1 MNTDFSELSIM
12 QMSDSFFPTG
22 LYTMSN
28 GLETLFDE
36 KQIQTVDQIEELIS
50 TIISYQ
56 LGPSDCVALSN
67 SYDFAKL
74 NDIDKVIQCD
84 KQLYSMKL
92 VKESRDA
99 MCRSGSQMIKCVR
112 SFTNNNFLNLYHKE
126 ISNSN
131 TPATHPVVTAVCSS
145 ILGIEKEKAA
155 MMLLYGFTVS
165 TIGAALRLGLVDHI
179 QSQQILH
186 KLKPNITSTIE
197 KFMSIPLENMWQFAP
212 QYDLVQM
219 THEQKFSKMF
229 IT

>member
-36 KQIQTVDQIEELIS
+36 KQIQTVDQIEELIN

-56 LGPSDCVALSN
+56 LGPADCVALSN

-112 SFTNNNFLNLYHKE
+112 SFTNNKETYHHLSVIGGIQAKFLK
-126 ISNSN
+126 
-131 TPATHPVVTAVCSS
+131 S
-145 ILGIEKEKAA
+145 IKKCKYNI
-155 MMLLYGFTVS
+155 
-165 TIGAALRLGLVDHI
+165 
-179 QSQQILH
+179 QIL
-186 KLKPNITSTIE
+186 
-197 KFMSIPLENMWQFAP
+197 F
-212 QYDLVQM
+212 Y
-219 THEQKFSKMF
+219 
-229 IT
+229 